1 MLKVLRVGKSCCL
14 ALFLVAAAWAAAD
27 EPGQAAPSAKRN
39 DDSALQTLRVEV
51 EVVNVFFNVKD
62 KRGALVPNLTR
73 DRFEVFEE
81 GAPQT
86 IKYFAA
92 ESDQPLTLGLLM
104 DTSGSVRSI
113 LDAEKRVGMAFL
125 NEVIGSKD
133 LAFLVTFDV
142 NVDLLQDFTNSK
154 SRLRQ
159 GFEKARINTGG
170 GDGVIIPGG
179 GGNPVPTSKPR
190 GGTKL
195 FDAVYLASREKLA
208 SEVGRKA
215 IIILTDGQDEGSFYD
230 IKQAIEAAQ
239 KADTLCYVLL
249 IVDRGFYGG
258 YPYSGPGDMEK
269 LAEQTGGRMIEIK
282 KMEQLKEAFDQI
294 AQELR
299 SQYSIGYTPSNTTR
313 DGGFRRIQIKS
324 TDGYKIQ
331 ARQGYYA
338 TKASN

>member
-1 MLKVLRVGKSCCL
+1 M
-14 ALFLVAAAWAAAD
+14 
-27 EPGQAAPSAKRN
+27 
-39 DDSALQTLRVEV
+39 QTLRVEV

-81 GAPQT
+81 GAKQT

-92 ESDQPLTLGLLM
+92 ESNQPLTLGLLM
-104 DTSGSVRSI
+104 DTSGSVQYV
-113 LDAEKRVGMAFL
+113 LDEEKRVGMAFL
-125 NEVIGSKD
+125 NEVIGPKD
-133 LAFLVTFDV
+133 LAFLITFDV

-154 SRLRQ
+154 SSLRRA
-159 GFEKARINTGG
+159 FERARINTGG

-179 GGNPVPTSKPR
+179 GGNPVPTVPK

-195 FDAVYLASREKLA
+195 FNAVYLAARDKLA
-208 SEVGRKA
+208 SEAGRKA
-215 IIILTDGQDEGSFYD
+215 MIIVTDGHDEGSYYTL
-230 IKQAIEAAQ
+230 QEAIEMAQ
-239 KADTLCYVLL
+239 KADALCYVLL
-249 IVDRGFYGG
+249 VADRKFYGSS
-258 YPYSGPGDMEK
+258 PFFGDTDMKK
-269 LAEQTGGRMIEIK
+269 LTEQTGGRLIEVEK
-282 KMEQLKEAFDQI
+282 VEKLKEAFDQI

-299 SQYSIGYTPSNTTR
+299 SQYSIGYTPTNTAR
-313 DGGFRRIQIKS
+313 DGSFRRIQIKS

>member
-1 MLKVLRVGKSCCL
+1 VLKVLRAGKSCCL
-14 ALFLVAAAWAAAD
+14 ALFLVAATWAAD
-27 EPGQAAPSAKRN
+27 EPGQAAPSSKRS

-81 GAPQT
+81 GARQT

-104 DTSGSVRSI
+104 DTSGSVRWV
-113 LDAEKRVGMAFL
+113 LDEEKRVGMAFL
-125 NEVIGSKD
+125 SEVIGPKD
-133 LAFLVTFDV
+133 LAFLITFDV
-142 NVDLLQDFTNSK
+142 NVDLLQDFTNTK
-154 SRLRQ
+154 SSLRKA
-159 GFEKARINTGG
+159 FERARINTGG

-195 FDAVYLASREKLA
+195 FDAVYLASHDKLA

-215 IIILTDGQDEGSFYD
+215 IIIVTDGHDDGSYYTL
-230 IKQAIEAAQ
+230 KEAIEAAQ
-239 KADTLCYVLL
+239 KADVLCYVLL
-249 IVDRGFYGG
+249 VADRKFYGDTPFFG
-258 YPYSGPGDMEK
+258 DVDMEK
-269 LAEQTGGRMIEIK
+269 LTEQTGGRMIEVK
-282 KMEQLKEAFDQI
+282 KAEKLRDAFDQI

-299 SQYSIGYTPSNTTR
+299 SQYSIGYTPSNTAR

>member
-1 MLKVLRVGKSCCL
+1 M
-14 ALFLVAAAWAAAD
+14 
-27 EPGQAAPSAKRN
+27 
-39 DDSALQTLRVEV
+39 QTLRVEV

-62 KRGALVPNLTR
+62 KRGALIPSLTR
-73 DRFEVFEE
+73 DRFQVYEE
-81 GAPQT
+81 GAQQT

-92 ESDQPLTLGLLM
+92 ESDQPLTLGLLL
-104 DTSGSVRSI
+104 DTSGSVRWV
-113 LDAEKRVGMAFL
+113 LDAEKQVGMAFL
-125 NEVIGSKD
+125 NEVIGPKD
-133 LAFLVTFDV
+133 LAFLISFDV

-159 GFEKARINTGG
+159 AFERARINTGG
-170 GDGVIIPGG
+170 GGGVVIPGG

-195 FDAVYLASREKLA
+195 FDAVYLATREKLA

-215 IIILTDGQDEGSFYD
+215 IIILTDGQDEGSYYD
-230 IKQAIEAAQ
+230 LKQAIEAAQ
-239 KADTLCYVLL
+239 KGDALCYVLL
-249 IVDRGFYGG
+249 ITDRGFYGG
-258 YPYSGPGDMEK
+258 HPYYGEGDMEK
-269 LAEQTGGRMIEIK
+269 LTEQTGGRMIRVE
-282 KMEQLKEAFDQI
+282 KMEKLREAFDQI

-299 SQYSIGYTPSNTTR
+299 SQYSIGYTPANTTR

-324 TDGYKIQ
+324 LDGYKIQ

>member
-1 MLKVLRVGKSCCL
+1 MLRAGKSCCL
-14 ALFLVAAAWAAAD
+14 ALFLVTAAWAAD
-27 EPGQAAPSAKRN
+27 EPGQAAPSSKRN

-81 GAPQT
+81 GARQN

-92 ESDQPLTLGLLM
+92 ESNQPLTLGLLM
-104 DTSGSVRSI
+104 DTSGSVRWV
-113 LDAEKRVGMAFL
+113 LDEEKRVGMAFL
-125 NEVIGSKD
+125 NEVIGPKD
-133 LAFLVTFDV
+133 LAFLITFDV
-142 NVDLLQDFTNSK
+142 NVDLLQDFTNTK
-154 SRLRQ
+154 SSLRRA
-159 GFEKARINTGG
+159 FERARINTGG

-195 FDAVYLASREKLA
+195 FDAVYLASHDKLA
-208 SEVGRKA
+208 TEVGRKA
-215 IIILTDGQDEGSFYD
+215 IIIVTDGHDDGSYYTL
-230 IKQAIEAAQ
+230 KEAIEAAQ
-239 KADTLCYVLL
+239 KADVLCYVLL
-249 IVDRGFYGG
+249 VADRKFYGDTPFFG
-258 YPYSGPGDMEK
+258 DVDMEK
-269 LAEQTGGRMIEIK
+269 LTEQTGGRMIEVK
-282 KMEQLKEAFDQI
+282 KTEKLRDAFDQI

-299 SQYSIGYTPSNTTR
+299 SQYSIGYTPSNTVR